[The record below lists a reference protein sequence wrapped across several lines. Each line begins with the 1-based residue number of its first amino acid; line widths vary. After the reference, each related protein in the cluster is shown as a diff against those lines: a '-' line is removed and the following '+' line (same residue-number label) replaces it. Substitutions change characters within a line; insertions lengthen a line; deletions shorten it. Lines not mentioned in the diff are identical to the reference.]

1 MKTNSFF
8 LLKKKPG
15 TKRVCDAGS
24 IEELEPEVP

>member
-8 LLKKKPG
+8 IKKNPG

-24 IEELEPEVP
+24 IEELEPEVL